1 VKKKVLLSLFLCLF
15 VAPLLSAQTL
25 ASPNVVQCLP
35 TNPQFATA
43 TPGVTAPCTPT
54 PTPTPIPPP
63 PTPTPVD
70 GVIGPKFIILT
81 VTYAPPGSASS
92 VTYSNSTMLGTSN
105 SVSNSFTNDVSL
117 NASISSGFSIFG
129 FGVNFTSTAS
139 TDLQQESDSSSSIA
153 VNETTTSSTQ
163 IRGPSS
169 SALGVDHDEDIVWVW
184 LNPVIHF
191 VANSSTS
198 FTWTGF
204 GFDLND
210 PTGNTDILG
219 IPVKYLN
226 GHAAMPA
233 NIADV
238 LARRWAPPINC
249 TSADPNCGTNGTE
262 APGLTAADLAAIL
275 AADPFANPSYVVN
288 VPNGGSCTVDGRFCR
303 TTNANLQYSPPPPG
317 GQPTTQ
323 AFSMVHQTTATQGQ
337 GASSTYKVGFSS
349 QFSAKA
355 GFFADIS
362 AKLTTA
368 DTLTWVSKWSSLNTQ
383 QVGQTA
389 ALSVTG
395 PTVADNYTGPV
406 EFEVFQDNIYGTF
419 MFGFVPEPTFTL
431 SAGAASQ
438 NAVQGGVCSN
448 YTVSIAALISG
459 FASTVNLGVTGLP
472 ANATATFTPTSVTGA
487 GSSTL
492 NVCAPSTSTPV
503 GTSTLTI
510 NATSG
515 IEIHSTAVSFTVVAP
530 PPPPPPPNFTISASP
545 TAQSV
550 TRGLSAGYTISTAAV
565 SGFTGTETLTLGSI
579 PLGLTA
585 HLSAAS
591 IATGGSTLLTVTS
604 SSTMAAGTY
613 FITVTGTSGTLTHS
627 VTVSLTVTAPPTGG
641 CPVPQ
646 VVGASPNV
654 VQCLPTNPV

>member
-1 VKKKVLLSLFLCLF
+1 KVLLSAFLCLF
-15 VAPLLSAQTL
+15 AAQLLGAQTI
-25 ASPNVVQCLP
+25 ASPHVAACPIQP
-35 TNPQFATA
+35 PAPEFASA
-43 TPGVTAPCTPT
+43 SPAVAACPT
-54 PTPTPIPPP
+54 PTPTPIPPQ

-92 VTYSNSTMLGTSN
+92 VTYSNSSMLGTST
-105 SVSNSFTNDVSL
+105 SVSNSFTNDVNV

-129 FGVNFTSTAS
+129 FGVNFTATAS
-139 TDLQQESDSSSSIA
+139 TDLSQETDSSSSIA
-153 VNETTTSSTQ
+153 VNETTNSSTQ
-163 IRGPSS
+163 VRGPSN

-184 LNPVIHF
+184 LNPVIHL
-191 VANSSTS
+191 VANSDTS
-198 FTWTGF
+198 FTWTGY

-219 IPVKYLN
+219 IPAKYLN

-238 LARRWAPPINC
+238 LARRWAPPIAC

-275 AADPFANPSYVVN
+275 AADPFSNPSYVVN
-288 VPNGGSCTVDGRFCR
+288 VPNGASCTVDGRFCR
-303 TTNANLQYSPPPPG
+303 TTNQNLQYSPPPPG

-349 QFSAKA
+349 QFTAKA
-355 GFFADIS
+355 GFIAKIM

-368 DTLTWVSKWSSLNTQ
+368 DTLSWMSKWSSLNTQ

-438 NAVQGGVCSN
+438 NAVQGGVCSS
-448 YTVSIAALISG
+448 YTASIAALVSG

-472 ANATATFTPTSVTGA
+472 ANATATFSPASVTGA

-492 NVCAPSTSTPV
+492 TVCAPSTATPI

-515 IEIHSTAVSFTVVAP
+515 IEIHSTTVSLTVVA
-530 PPPPPPPNFTISASP
+530 PPPPPNFTISATPSF
-545 TAQSV
+545 QSII
-550 TRGLSAGYTISTAAV
+550 RGNSAFYTVSTAAISGFAGTEALTV
-565 SGFTGTETLTLGSI
+565 SGMPAGV
-579 PLGLTA
+579 TA
-585 HLSAAS
+585 HFTAAS
-591 IATGGSTLLTVTS
+591 IATGGSTTLTVTS
-604 SSTMAAGTY
+604 STTTVPGTY
-613 FITVTGTSGTLTHS
+613 TLTITGTSASPSLAHS
-627 VTVSLTVTAPPTGG
+627 TSVSLTITSAPTGG
-641 CPVPQ
+641 CPPVINAQPS
-646 VVGASPNV
+646 GTAGTNV
-654 VQCLPTNPV
+654 AQCPITPL